1 MSIVAT
7 HPMKI
12 SGAWRQ
18 GYVLDYH
25 TLSSDFI
32 GHDEFGN
39 PRFDTKRPEVGE
51 LLYQLKYMRNT
62 DALKAL
68 VGVAV
73 SFVRKWSPNVDAI
86 IPVPATRV
94 RRPQPVVELAIG
106 LGKSL
111 NLPVLDGF
119 VRNVKNT
126 KELKNVFDYDERIKL
141 LKDAYKV
148 RDQSLSGKSVL
159 LFDDLY
165 RSGATLNA
173 VTKILYDQGQ
183 CSTVYALAL
192 TRTRTA
198 S

>member
-1 MSIVAT
+1 MVAT
-7 HPMKI
+7 NPMKI
-12 SGAWRQ
+12 SGVWHQ

-39 PRFDTKRPEVGE
+39 PMFDTKRTEVGE
-51 LLYQLKYMRNT
+51 LLYQLKYKRNT
-62 DALKAL
+62 DALEAL
-68 VGVAV
+68 VELATA
-73 SFVRKWSPNVDAI
+73 FVRKWSPSVEVIVA
-86 IPVPATRV
+86 VPPTRV
-94 RRPQPVVELAIG
+94 RRPHPVVELATG

-126 KELKNVFDYDERIKL
+126 KELKNVFDYNERMKL
-141 LKDAYKV
+141 LEGAYKV
-148 RDQSLSGKSVL
+148 RDQSLRGKLVL
-159 LFDDLY
+159 PFDDLY

-173 VTKILYDQGQ
+173 VTKTLYDQGQ

>member
-1 MSIVAT
+1 MTAIN
-7 HPMKI
+7 PMKI
-12 SGAWRQ
+12 SGAWRE

-25 TLSSDFI
+25 TIRSEFI

-39 PRFDTKRPEVGE
+39 PAFDTKRTEVGE
-51 LLYQLKYMRNT
+51 LLYQLKYKRNAE
-62 DALKAL
+62 ALETL
-68 VGVAV
+68 VKLVAA
-73 SFVRKWSPNVDAI
+73 FVRKWSPKVGAI
-86 IPVPATRV
+86 VTVPPTRV
-94 RRPQPVVELAIG
+94 RRPQPVVELAAG
-106 LGKSL
+106 LGK
-111 NLPVLDGF
+111 NLKLPFLDGF
-119 VRNVKNT
+119 IQKVKNT
-126 KELKNVFDYDERIKL
+126 KELKNVFDYRERIKL
-141 LKDAYKV
+141 LEGAHKV
-148 RDQSLSGKSVL
+148 RDQSLVGKSVL

>member
-1 MSIVAT
+1 MVAT
-7 HPMKI
+7 KPMKI
-12 SGAWRQ
+12 PGAWHQ

-25 TLSSDFI
+25 TVSSDFI

-39 PRFDTKRPEVGE
+39 PTFDTKRTEVGD
-51 LLYQLKYMRNT
+51 LLYQLKYKRNT
-62 DALKAL
+62 DALEAL
-68 VGVAV
+68 VELATA
-73 SFVRKWSPNVDAI
+73 FVRKWSPSVDAI
-86 IPVPATRV
+86 VTVPATRV
-94 RRPQPVVELAIG
+94 RRFQPVVELATG

-111 NLPVLDGF
+111 HLPVLNGF

-126 KELKNVFDYDERIKL
+126 KELKNVFDYNERIRL
-141 LKDAYKV
+141 LEGAYKV
-148 RDQSLSGKSVL
+148 RDQSLGGKSVL

-183 CSTVYALAL
+183 CSTVYAFAL